1 MFSKRVN
8 SSFCER
14 FLIIVLMFLFMSSF
28 TACDSGTD
36 TESKLPQND
45 PVAGGNIPSATH
57 SEQIE
62 GTGVD
67 PLEPSFNEGEI
78 AIDNIAI
85 DDERHLI
92 VTFFDGKVTDAGYI
106 GGEEADGHTVA
117 FFDYNGRL
125 LKVEIVPPNGS
136 AIPPAEPTRDGH
148 VFAGWAGE
156 YENINHDT
164 AITAIYKAADAMVA
178 EYTVSFVD
186 YDGNVLKE
194 ERVVGGQSAHP
205 PAMPRREGYVFSGW
219 DGSYQNI
226 SRDMKLTALYKDGTV
241 LIVSAESVEGQKD
254 GSVTVNVSLENNP
267 GIAGLLL
274 YFDYDSKVLK
284 LTDYKYGE
292 SFAKGGKEIDKD
304 SDPHAVIWFSMDE
317 INLDATLIT
326 LKFKI
331 LDSAEEGSTYP
342 IYFWVP
348 DGGIVNL
355 VEDEISFVTYDGS
368 IAVHE

>member
-1 MFSKRVN
+1 
-8 SSFCER
+8 
-14 FLIIVLMFLFMSSF
+14 MFLFMSSF

-117 FFDYNGRL
+117 FFDYNSRL

-156 YENINHDT
+156 
-164 AITAIYKAADAMVA
+164 
-178 EYTVSFVD
+178 
-186 YDGNVLKE
+186 
-194 ERVVGGQSAHP
+194 
-205 PAMPRREGYVFSGW
+205 
-219 DGSYQNI
+219 
-226 SRDMKLTALYKDGTV
+226 
-241 LIVSAESVEGQKD
+241 
-254 GSVTVNVSLENNP
+254 
-267 GIAGLLL
+267 
-274 YFDYDSKVLK
+274 
-284 LTDYKYGE
+284 
-292 SFAKGGKEIDKD
+292 
-304 SDPHAVIWFSMDE
+304 
-317 INLDATLIT
+317 
-326 LKFKI
+326 
-331 LDSAEEGSTYP
+331 
-342 IYFWVP
+342 
-348 DGGIVNL
+348 
-355 VEDEISFVTYDGS
+355 
-368 IAVHE
+368 